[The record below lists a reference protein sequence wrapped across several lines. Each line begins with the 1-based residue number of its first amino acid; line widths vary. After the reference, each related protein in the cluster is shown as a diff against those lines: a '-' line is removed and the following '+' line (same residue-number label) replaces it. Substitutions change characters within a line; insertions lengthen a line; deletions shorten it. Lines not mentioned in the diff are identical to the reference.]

1 MHRKWQMKD
10 IISWTK
16 FGDLLHAGIQ
26 NQFTPAA
33 EQIGCKKM
41 IINYQSY
48 NGRKFTENVYSL
60 NFNFFKSRF
69 DPL

>member
-1 MHRKWQMKD
+1 MKD

-33 EQIGCKKM
+33 EQIGCKKNDNKLPKLQWEK
-41 IINYQSY
+41 IY
-48 NGRKFTENVYSL
+48 RKRVLIEL
-60 NFNFFKSRF
+60 Q
-69 DPL
+69 LL